1 MYKYKL
7 TIHEELQSSVWRSD
21 HTYGHISSLWVFSCC
36 VISDIENKAKKDTKS
51 VFKHLDEFLNKK
63 PKIVIEKEA
72 FQGPDNFTNVCEE

>member
-1 MYKYKL
+1 MRSCSLLYDGL
-7 TIHEELQSSVWRSD
+7 TTLMDTFLVYEF
-21 HTYGHISSLWVFSCC
+21 FSCC

-51 VFKHLDEFLNKK
+51 VFKHLDEFLNKI